1 MVRTRKIETCRNLNL
16 SAKCI
21 VESTSTTT
29 VTNCRNLQYSCK
41 TCQCQG
47 RGKARLLYRFA
58 VSWNP
63 WNKEVAKAERELP
76 SNAVAYQSVPRS
88 AIVLGAH
95 AAIFPEKTSISMDPS
110 LGSASNPTAYLPYMT
125 RIAVSGAWHPSQ

>member
-1 MVRTRKIETCRNLNL
+1 M
-16 SAKCI
+16 
-21 VESTSTTT
+21 ESTSTTT

-41 TCQCQG
+41 ACQCQG
-47 RGKARLLYRFA
+47 RGKACLLYRFA

-63 WNKEVAKAERELP
+63 WNKEVERELP

-110 LGSASNPTAYLPYMT
+110 LGSASNPTAYLSYMT
-125 RIAVSGAWHPSQ
+125 RIAVSGAWLPSQ